1 MNSKKIIY
9 VVSVS
14 IVFIIIISIVI
25 TKNSKKELNDY
36 ITRKAEWYIPADE
49 AIKLKMADGYYKE
62 EIE

>member
-25 TKNSKKELNDY
+25 TKNSKKELNDH
-36 ITRKAEWYIPADE
+36 TPPE
-49 AIKLKMADGYYKE
+49 AVSIIDVLKKKYPDTS
-62 EIE
+62 IIR